1 MEREML
7 GPGGAA
13 ANPPVMETEEV
24 DSLASFLQ
32 VHDSRLGRFEFEAQL
47 SQDHRERHQS
57 AVGLPLG
64 LAQRPQIIGVWCPA
78 QKPAQ
83 SSIPGSS

>member
-1 MEREML
+1 ML

-24 DSLASFLQ
+24 HSLGSLLQ
-32 VHDSRLGRFEFEAQL
+32 VHDSRLGRFELQAQL
-47 SQDHRERHQS
+47 SQYHGERHQS
-57 AVGLPLG
+57 AVGLTLG
-64 LAQRPQIIGVWCPA
+64 LAQRPQIIGVWCRA

-83 SSIPGSS
+83 NSIPGSS